1 MTAALHRL
9 RPRAPGLRAAVAGA
23 AAAFAEANQDRR
35 ALWLPVLFG
44 TGIGFYFALPAEP
57 APWIAAAPVVA
68 GILLALSF
76 RRRPHVF
83 AIAIS
88 LMAVAA
94 GFGAANLR
102 ALAVEAPV
110 LERRIGPVWIE
121 ARILRVETG
130 EKGVRLLV
138 SDIGGE
144 RLSRISIPERAR
156 VTVRTVPEPLHAGQ
170 RVRLLA
176 VLQPP
181 PEPSIPGGYDF
192 ARKAWFERVGAVGY
206 ALGAA
211 RLMDDALE
219 GGLDGRL
226 SRLREALT
234 RRIVEAA
241 GPALGP
247 TAAALMTGERR
258 AISEE
263 TLADMRDSGLA
274 HLLAISGLHIGLLTG
289 LLFFGVRFLLA
300 AVEPVALRWPVKKI
314 AAVAALAGAF
324 AYLLISGATVPTQ
337 RAFVMTAIVLFAVM
351 IDRTA
356 ISMRLVAI
364 AAVAVLA
371 IAPESLLEAGF
382 QMSFAAVVALVAV
395 YEVCAPRLASL
406 RRDGGLPGGRIGAY
420 IAATLLTSLVAGLA
434 TAPFAAYH
442 FNRLALLGLGANMIA
457 VPLMAVWIMPWAIVS
472 FLLMPLGLEEIGLV
486 PMGWGIEA
494 VLGVASFVADLP
506 GAAALV
512 PEIPALGLVLIV
524 SGGLWLCL
532 WRGMGRMA
540 GAVPVVA
547 GIATA
552 ALLAPPDLVIGKD
565 GALVAVR
572 TGDGATTLSAASG
585 KSFERDLWLR
595 RLAVREASPWPDAG
609 LGPSGAIG
617 CDGAGCIVRLSNG
630 RTVALIRDAAAAE
643 DCGRADY
650 AVLLTRLPRRLC
662 RGAQVVV
669 DGYGLWRD
677 GAHSVRFTDDGPVV
691 DTVQAHRG
699 DRPWSRSPATRSR

>member
-1 MTAALHRL
+1 MTAALHRS
-9 RPRAPGLRAAVAGA
+9 RSWAPGLRAALAGA
-23 AAAFAEANQDRR
+23 AAEFAESNQGRR

-44 TGIGFYFALPAEP
+44 AGIGVYFALPGEP
-57 APWIAAAPVVA
+57 APWIAAVLAGS
-68 GILLALSF
+68 GILLTLVF
-76 RRRPHVF
+76 RRRPRF
-83 AIAIS
+83 
-88 LMAVAA
+88 LAVAVCLLA
-94 GFGAANLR
+94 VASGFGAANLR
-102 ALAVEAPV
+102 TLAVEAPV

-121 ARILRVETG
+121 ARILRVEAG

-138 SDIGGE
+138 TDIGGE
-144 RLSRISIPERAR
+144 RLSRVSVPERAR
-156 VTVRTVPEPLHAGQ
+156 VTVRTVPAPLHSGQ

-192 ARKAWFERVGAVGY
+192 ARKAFFERVGAVGY

-211 RLMDDALE
+211 RPVADAVE

-234 RRIVEAA
+234 RRIVQAA

-289 LLFFGVRFLLA
+289 LLFFAVRFLLA

-337 RAFVMTAIVLFAVM
+337 RAFVMTAIVLFAVL

-364 AAVAVLA
+364 AAMAVLA

-382 QMSFAAVVALVAV
+382 QMSFAAVVALVAA
-395 YEVCAPRLASL
+395 YEVCAPRLAAL
-406 RRDGGLPGGRIGAY
+406 RRDGGLPGGRIGAFV
-420 IAATLLTSLVAGLA
+420 AATLLTSLVAGLA

-442 FNRLALLGLGANMIA
+442 FNRLALLGLGPNMIA

-472 FLLMPLGLEEIGLV
+472 FLLMPFGLEEIGLV

-512 PEIPALGLVLIV
+512 PEIPATGLVLIAG
-524 SGGLWLCL
+524 GGLWLCL
-532 WRGMGRMA
+532 WRGRVRTA
-540 GAVPVVA
+540 GVVSIFF

-552 ALLAPPDLVIGKD
+552 ALVTPPDLVIGRD

-572 TGDGATTLSAASG
+572 KADGAMALTDARG

-595 RLAVREASPWPDAG
+595 RLAVREASAWPDAG

-617 CDGAGCIVRLSNG
+617 CDGAGCIVRLGGG
-630 RTVALIRDAAAAE
+630 RTVALIREAAAAE

-662 RGAQVVV
+662 RGAEVVV
-669 DGYGLWRD
+669 DGYVLWRD
-677 GAHSVRFTDDGPVV
+677 GAHAVRFTEDGPVV
-691 DTVQAHRG
+691 DTVRAHRC
-699 DRPWSRSPATRSR
+699 DRPWSRSPVTRSR

>member
-1 MTAALHRL
+1 MTAALHRS
-9 RPRAPGLRAAVAGA
+9 RSWAPGLRTALAGV
-23 AAAFAEANQDRR
+23 AAAFAEANQDRQ
-35 ALWLPVLFG
+35 ALWLPVHFG
-44 TGIGFYFALPAEP
+44 AGIGVYFALPSEP
-57 APWIAAAPVVA
+57 VPWIAAATVGA
-68 GILLALSF
+68 GLVLAASF
-76 RRRPHVF
+76 RRRPQVF
-83 AIAIS
+83 AVAVG
-88 LMAVAA
+88 LLAVAA

-102 ALAVEAPV
+102 TLSVAAPV
-110 LERRIGPVWIE
+110 LERRVGPVWIE

-138 SDIGGE
+138 TDIGGE
-144 RLSRISIPERAR
+144 RLSRVSVPERAR
-156 VTVRTVPEPLHAGQ
+156 VTVRTVPEPLHSGQ

-192 ARKAWFERVGAVGY
+192 SRKAYFERVGAVGY

-211 RLMDDALE
+211 RAAGDSMDS
-219 GGLDGRL
+219 GLDGRL

-300 AVEPVALRWPVKKI
+300 AVEPIALRWPVKKI

-337 RAFVMTAIVLFAVM
+337 RAFVMTAIVLFAVL

-364 AAVAVLA
+364 AAMAVLA

-382 QMSFAAVVALVAV
+382 QMSFAAVVALVAA
-395 YEVCAPRLASL
+395 YEVCAPRLSAL
-406 RRDGGLPGGRIGAY
+406 RRDGGLPGGRIGAFV
-420 IAATLLTSLVAGLA
+420 AATLLTSLVAGLA

-442 FNRLALLGLGANMIA
+442 FNRLALFGLGANMIA

-512 PEIPALGLVLIV
+512 PEIPTVGLVLIV
-524 SGGLWLCL
+524 GGGLWLCL
-532 WRGMGRMA
+532 WRGGARMA
-540 GAVPVVA
+540 ILMPVAA

-552 ALLAPPDLVIGKD
+552 TLVAPPDLVIGRD

-572 TGDGATTLSAASG
+572 TVNGATALNDARG
-585 KSFERDLWLR
+585 KAFERDLWLR

-609 LGPSGAIG
+609 LGPSGSIG

-630 RTVALIRDAAAAE
+630 RTVALIREAAAAE

-650 AVLLTRLPRRLC
+650 AVLLTRLPRRFC
-662 RGAQVVV
+662 RGAEVVV
-669 DGYGLWRD
+669 DGFALWRD
-677 GAHSVRFTDDGPVV
+677 GAHAVRFTEDGPVV
-691 DTVQAHRG
+691 DTVRGHRG